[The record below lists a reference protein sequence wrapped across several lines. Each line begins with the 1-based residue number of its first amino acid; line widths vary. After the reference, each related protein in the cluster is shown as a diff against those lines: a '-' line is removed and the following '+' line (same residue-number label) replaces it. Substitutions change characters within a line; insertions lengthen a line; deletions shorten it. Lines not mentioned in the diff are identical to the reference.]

1 MGIMYKYERL
11 EHDKHYRLSLHVFH
25 DNRTGTQRVRYR
37 YDNLGKK
44 SFNLE
49 RTEEYNFWN

>member
-1 MGIMYKYERL
+1 MYKYERL